1 MNPSVSL
8 LALIGLLFVLAP
20 GLQKAEAGSIK
31 GNVFEDGDTNAE
43 RTDEESGSEG
53 QTVKLY
59 AMEDGTWVL
68 KKEVKT
74 DADGNYSFADLPL
87 GNYRIEFSFTSG
99 VVVTTNS
106 IALTAETPDVVQA
119 AIPALP
125 KNYQQVYNTA
135 QSPLPSVLNALNLRN
150 PANLTGSEISR
161 FAP

>member
-20 GLQKAEAGSIK
+20 GVQKAEAASIS
-31 GNVFEDGDTNAE
+31 GNVFEDSDADAE
-43 RTDEESGSEG
+43 RTDEEGGSEG

-59 AMEDGTWVL
+59 ALEDGDWVL
-68 KKEVKT
+68 KAEVMT
-74 DADGNYSFADLPL
+74 DADGNYSFPGLPL
-87 GNYRIEFSFTSG
+87 GNYRVEFSFTSG

-106 IALTAETPDVVQA
+106 ISLTTEMPDFVQT

-125 KNYQQVYNTA
+125 QNYQRVYNSF
-135 QSPLPSVLNALNLRN
+135 QSPQPSVLNALNLRN
-150 PANLTGSEISR
+150 PANLTGPEISR